1 MNKIAAWFRSK
12 GWDSHAVA
20 GICLTIAGLI
30 TGNVMGCR
38 DLMLKSLAAHP
49 TLGAWIVLIAG
60 ITTAKYSRSSS
71 PAGTLAT
78 ARDIKDSGNAPT
90 AAQVDAAST
99 K

>member
-1 MNKIAAWFRSK
+1 MIFSPAWFRSK
-12 GWDSHAVA
+12 SPQAHSLLGLMGSLALYIASSHDAQQF
-20 GICLTIAGLI
+20 LI
-30 TGNVMGCR
+30 TLLAGHPGVAAAII
-38 DLMLKSLAAHP
+38 SLAVSA
-49 TLGAWIVLIAG
+49 AG
-60 ITTAKYSRSSS
+60 YMHSSS